1 MQQDYLKQDCVKCSP
16 KGYCFDKYK
25 ELLHDLGGRLTS
37 ERLALLK
44 TICDTEGHFQPN
56 DILILL
62 RKQGYNLSLTT
73 VYRNLALLVQAGII
87 CRATIQEGPR
97 SGGVWYEHIWDH
109 EHHDHLICSH
119 CGKKV
124 EFFYPAID
132 ILQDAVAKEYG
143 FILERHHLELTG
155 MCPDCQNK
163 KHTNDIVHKGP

>member
-1 MQQDYLKQDCVKCSP
+1 MQQDYLKPECMNCSP
-16 KGYCFDKYK
+16 KGYCVDKYK
-25 ELLHDLGGRLTS
+25 DLLHDIGGRLTS

-44 TICDTEGHFQPN
+44 IICDTKDHFQPH
-56 DILILL
+56 DILMLL

-73 VYRNLALLVQAGII
+73 VYRNVALLVQAGII
-87 CRATIQEGPR
+87 CRATVQEAPR

-132 ILQDAVAKEYG
+132 ILQEAVAKEHG
-143 FILERHHLELTG
+143 FTLERHHLELTG
-155 MCPDCQNK
+155 LCPDCQNK
-163 KHTNDIVHKGP
+163 KHASDNGHKAP